1 MDWLNTLKNQQKNKN
16 DKLEAVGY
24 IRDILEYGD
33 ISKNNAKKFIDIL
46 AVQATLQD
54 DDIKELILDA
64 ILEGSKNP
72 NLEKSIDL
80 NPIIH
85 RLTDFNDECLSY
97 ILSLLGNS
105 ENVKY
110 RQIIESY
117 KGNSRLKEDV
127 EEALSELDYR
137 IKHNK

>member
-1 MDWLNTLKNQQKNKN
+1 MDWLNTLKSQQKNKN

-24 IRDILEYGD
+24 IRDILDYGD
-33 ISKNNAKKFIDIL
+33 ISKNNAKKFIDNL
-46 AVQATLQD
+46 AVQATLQDD

-64 ILEGSKNP
+64 ILKRSKDP
-72 NLEKSIDL
+72 DLEKSIDL

-85 RLTDFNDECLSY
+85 HLNDFNDESLSY

-105 ENVKY
+105 GNVKY

-117 KGNSRLKEDV
+117 KGNSRLKENV
-127 EEALSELDYR
+127 E
-137 IKHNK
+137 